1 MKMKK
6 YNVVKSLNKY
16 KQKLNQMVLEKS
28 LTDKSVIKLS
38 KKIDILQ
45 NKLEQV

>member
-1 MKMKK
+1 MKK

-16 KQKLNQMVLEKS
+16 KQKLNKMVLEKS
-28 LTDKSVIKLS
+28 WTDKSVIKLS

>member
-1 MKMKK
+1 MKK
-6 YNVVKSLNKY
+6 YNVVKSLNKS
-16 KQKLNQMVLEKS
+16 KKKLNKMVLVKN

>member
-1 MKMKK
+1 MKK

-16 KQKLNQMVLEKS
+16 KQKLNKMVLEKS
-28 LTDKSVIKLS
+28 LTDKRVIKLS

>member
-1 MKMKK
+1 MKK